1 MTKFLINHDEN
12 GFIKAKYHG
21 LSYDECHHIIMSYL
35 DFTGYGDLIEEHPT
49 AECNSTEQPQS
60 RIDEKY
66 DRSEPFID
74 WWNDYISDEEGDFV
88 EENVQSKRGELR

>member
-1 MTKFLINHDEN
+1 MTEFLINHDEN

-49 AECNSTEQPQS
+49 A
-60 RIDEKY
+60 D
-66 DRSEPFID
+66 
-74 WWNDYISDEEGDFV
+74 G
-88 EENVQSKRGELR
+88 